1 MPWGLGYG
9 TLFGLS
15 IGPFQPLVVA
25 EPDLFHQARDA
36 MQAVVSAISCS
47 FPGMGYGSWEVWL
60 VRGQAAVEVAVPT
73 RDGLNRENLILSEE
87 SERRARGALPVSP
100 PDIPRSLSP
109 FSSMPPSLCPQILIA
124 KSSSFQKNQNARRV
138 VSFLANGLV
147 FSDGA
152 FWARQ
157 RKMISH
163 AFSPSYLKVSGMGL
177 VGYGI
182 GGMGLVGYGIGGM
195 GLVGY
200 GIGGMG
206 LVGYGIGGMGLVGYG
221 IGGMGLVGYGIGGM
235 GLVGYGIGGMG
246 LVGYGIVGQ
255 SARLASRVQGGE
267 LSGEQQTGRCSSN
280 GGASSNGGDGRRKR
294 AGRCSSGFT
303 HGVSAFLIHPFIP
316 STPPSAPPV
325 QSPSSPLSH
334 PNLPVPHDSTQ
345 WAVMDEQAHRAE
357 QQWAHTV
364 IRTLILAEQQWA
376 HTVIR
381 TLILAVRQ
389 WVHTVTRTLILSV
402 QQWMHTVTRTQ
413 ILSVQQWAHTVTRTL
428 ILSVQHWAH
437 TVTRTL
443 ILSVQQWAHTV
454 IRTLILSVQQWA
466 HTVIRTLILS
476 VQQWVHTVTR
486 TLILSVQQL
495 VHTHTWADCLPHSF
509 SYPHS
514 HPFIPSSSQHA
525 AVTAMDEQARRAHAV
540 AVIDEQAR
548 RAEQQWVHTV
558 TQASGSSNC
567 SSSGRGRGR
576 GSGSGGC
583 EMDMYPAFTALTL
596 GIIGLAAFG
605 NNLSHS
611 FLYPPPI
618 RNPHSTHNRG
628 VRSTAAKS
636 SGASH
641 ASSDEKE
648 MEEEGQGE
656 SEERR
661 AEEEG
666 RSVREVYEALAMR
679 PTQESKSLQQASSVA
694 CFSRLQRSLFLTLA
708 SLSSPPPRRP
718 RAAEPVLHD
727 LRWLPTQENSA
738 LQQAAEKVTR
748 LSLDLIARR
757 RQEQAG
763 DSRKDLLAVML
774 AARDDV
780 SNEQMTDQQLVD
792 ECVTFLL
799 AGVLCGGGVYDVSNE
814 CSAEASATQVMLPC
828 SLTPPI
834 VSGHETTAKLLTWAV
849 YLLARYPDWQRRV
862 REEVWRVMGSEMPE
876 GGGGGGGANREGG
889 GEKLELGGE
898 KGEGGGEGEK
908 EEGGGEAAKGNG
920 RRGGGRKVTWEQ
932 VGRLSEMHMVLLET
946 LRLFPPTPVITREAV
961 KHVSLGPYS
970 LPAGTRITMAIGM
983 AQSDPRFWG
992 EDALEFNPLR
1002 FKGEIQP
1009 IKPQRWAG
1017 EEAQQLIRGACS
1029 HPQAFLPFSAGPR
1042 DCIGSNFALS
1052 EAKVVLAHM
1061 LSRLEWELSPTY
1073 VHLPTMGIAL
1083 SPKYGMPLRM
1093 RLVE

>member
-1 MPWGLGYG
+1 PLIGQLPEFANREPKPIPASEPAPLGPATISPLLWKWRCQLGTVFGLSIGPFQPLVIAEPDLFHQASTNQHDRCYERSASYSMPWGLGYG

-73 RDGLNRENLILSEE
+73 WDGLNRENLILSEE

-163 AFSPSYLKVSGMGL
+163 AFSPSYLKVS
-177 VGYGI
+177 
-182 GGMGLVGYGIGGM
+182 GMGLVGYGIGGM

-357 QQWAHTV
+357 QQWAHT
-364 IRTLILAEQQWA
+364 
-376 HTVIR
+376 
-381 TLILAVRQ
+381 
-389 WVHTVTRTLILSV
+389 
-402 QQWMHTVTRTQ
+402 
-413 ILSVQQWAHTVTRTL
+413 
-428 ILSVQHWAH
+428 
-437 TVTRTL
+437 
-443 ILSVQQWAHTV
+443 
-454 IRTLILSVQQWA
+454 
-466 HTVIRTLILS
+466 
-476 VQQWVHTVTR
+476 
-486 TLILSVQQL
+486 
-495 VHTHTWADCLPHSF
+495 
-509 SYPHS
+509 
-514 HPFIPSSSQHA
+514 HA
-525 AVTAMDEQARRAHAV
+525 AVTAMDEQARRAV
-540 AVIDEQAR
+540 
-548 RAEQQWVHTV
+548 QQWVHTWANGPS
-558 TQASGSSNC
+558 Q
-567 SSSGRGRGR
+567 
-576 GSGSGGC
+576 
-583 EMDMYPAFTALTL
+583 
-596 GIIGLAAFG
+596 
-605 NNLSHS
+605 
-611 FLYPPPI
+611 
-618 RNPHSTHNRG
+618 G

-666 RSVREVYEALAMR
+666 RSVREVYEAVSTLSTGSTER
-679 PTQESKSLQQASSVA
+679 F
-694 CFSRLQRSLFLTLA
+694 FSGRFLIPFYT
-708 SLSSPPPRRP
+708 
-718 RAAEPVLHD
+718 
-727 LRWLPTQENSA
+727 WLPTQENSA

-799 AGVLCGGGVYDVSNE
+799 A
-814 CSAEASATQVMLPC
+814 
-828 SLTPPI
+828 
-834 VSGHETTAKLLTWAV
+834 GHETTAKLLTWAV

-1002 FKGEIQP
+1002 FKDGIQ
-1009 IKPQRWAG
+1009 
-1017 EEAQQLIRGACS
+1017 GACS

>member
-1 MPWGLGYG
+1 
-9 TLFGLS
+9 
-15 IGPFQPLVVA
+15 
-25 EPDLFHQARDA
+25 
-36 MQAVVSAISCS
+36 
-47 FPGMGYGSWEVWL
+47 
-60 VRGQAAVEVAVPT
+60 
-73 RDGLNRENLILSEE
+73 
-87 SERRARGALPVSP
+87 
-100 PDIPRSLSP
+100 
-109 FSSMPPSLCPQILIA
+109 
-124 KSSSFQKNQNARRV
+124 
-138 VSFLANGLV
+138 
-147 FSDGA
+147 
-152 FWARQ
+152 
-157 RKMISH
+157 
-163 AFSPSYLKVSGMGL
+163 
-177 VGYGI
+177 
-182 GGMGLVGYGIGGM
+182 
-195 GLVGY
+195 
-200 GIGGMG
+200 
-206 LVGYGIGGMGLVGYG
+206 
-221 IGGMGLVGYGIGGM
+221 
-235 GLVGYGIGGMG
+235 
-246 LVGYGIVGQ
+246 
-255 SARLASRVQGGE
+255 
-267 LSGEQQTGRCSSN
+267 
-280 GGASSNGGDGRRKR
+280 
-294 AGRCSSGFT
+294 
-303 HGVSAFLIHPFIP
+303 
-316 STPPSAPPV
+316 
-325 QSPSSPLSH
+325 
-334 PNLPVPHDSTQ
+334 
-345 WAVMDEQAHRAE
+345 
-357 QQWAHTV
+357 
-364 IRTLILAEQQWA
+364 
-376 HTVIR
+376 
-381 TLILAVRQ
+381 
-389 WVHTVTRTLILSV
+389 
-402 QQWMHTVTRTQ
+402 
-413 ILSVQQWAHTVTRTL
+413 
-428 ILSVQHWAH
+428 
-437 TVTRTL
+437 
-443 ILSVQQWAHTV
+443 
-454 IRTLILSVQQWA
+454 
-466 HTVIRTLILS
+466 
-476 VQQWVHTVTR
+476 
-486 TLILSVQQL
+486 
-495 VHTHTWADCLPHSF
+495 
-509 SYPHS
+509 
-514 HPFIPSSSQHA
+514 
-525 AVTAMDEQARRAHAV
+525 
-540 AVIDEQAR
+540 
-548 RAEQQWVHTV
+548 
-558 TQASGSSNC
+558 
-567 SSSGRGRGR
+567 
-576 GSGSGGC
+576 
-583 EMDMYPAFTALTL
+583 MYPVFTALTL

-605 NNLSHS
+605 SPVS
-611 FLYPPPI
+611 
-618 RNPHSTHNRG
+618 NRG

-666 RSVREVYEALAMR
+666 RSVREVYEAVSTLSTGSTERFFSGRFLIPFYTLRCGPPRRANR
-679 PTQESKSLQQASSVA
+679 CSKQAVLRASAGCSA
-694 CFSRLQRSLFLTLA
+694 LCFSLLHPSLP
-708 SLSSPPPRRP
+708 PPPRRP

-757 RQEQAG
+757 RQEQASPILPFNFFPFPHSPLSPFPSSPLPLVPPSPRTPSPIPPIPSSSLLRPFPSSPFSPHPFSHSPQG

-1017 EEAQQLIRGACS
+1017 EEAQRLIRGACS